1 MAYDYDVDI
10 LAALWTGAEDAEE
23 PYASFIAA
31 NPALTNETSEQRILS
46 TIELLRSHMELLA
59 SRDEANLL
67 HFAISR
73 LIRHTAGGSN
83 PFSEEAAVTE
93 AVGNVNNP
101 NFPAGATLDI
111 DIDGV
116 VTSPVSATGG
126 DCQTVVS
133 ELNVALDMG
142 GAGVAER
149 TDLDIGVLLAEDLSG
164 KYMTLNS
171 AGDVTN
177 YYVWWNAAAGIPE
190 QTDVTT
196 GVADVEG
203 SLGGKYFT
211 LNSSG
216 DATSYYVWMSNT
228 GRAEFTNITAAADT
242 AGSLG
247 GKYFT
252 INSAGDATNYYVWL
266 DHAATAGFADATN
279 GSIVGATASAIGAAT
294 YDFDVTID
302 GGGLQA
308 LSVVLTGG
316 ETYSAIAGLMSA
328 AVAGGTVAYDDPAF
342 AFRVTSGTTGAG
354 SAATVAAG
362 TAGSGGGDLFAAL
375 DAADTVT
382 HTFPAPT
389 AGIAAPTDPAP
400 GGLTAITATIAV
412 NDTAAD
418 VGAALRLAITGN
430 VDFSTE
436 GGGATCDVTHAAV
449 GAATDAADVDTGFA
463 ISVGLQ
469 GVDAAVDPAPGGTGI
484 PVPYALNAGGLTLAG
499 NVATAVGGNA
509 DFSAFDA
516 GGTAFI
522 TAVGTGAVTTDA
534 ADVDTG
540 FTVTVSRQGQAP
552 SVDPAPG
559 GLTGIP
565 ISVAAGESSGEIG
578 ANTRSFIGANPDFST
593 EGGGTDVEITNAAV
607 GVTTDAMDVD
617 STVSV
622 TTVTQGVDAGG
633 DVVPVT
639 AVCVQPGNRIAIRS
653 QEDFLT
659 FSLSNGGGGIIGP
672 GGVIPGERQSTPK
685 RVAEQGRDA
694 AITLFVGKQ
703 RKTGGL

>member
-10 LAALWTGAEDAEE
+10 LAALWTGAEDGEE
-23 PYASFIAA
+23 PYAAFIAA
-31 NPALTNETSEQRILS
+31 NPTLVNEDSENRILS
-46 TIELLRSHMELLA
+46 TIELLRSHMELLE
-59 SRDEANLL
+59 SREEANIL

-83 PFSEEAAVTE
+83 PWSEAAAVTD

-111 DIDGV
+111 DIGGV

-126 DCQTVVS
+126 DCATVVA

-149 TDLDIGVLLAEDLSG
+149 TDLDLAGLEPPDLSG
-164 KYMTLNS
+164 KYLTLNS
-171 AGDVTN
+171 ANDVTN

-190 QTDVTT
+190 ATDITT
-196 GVADVEG
+196 GVSDVDG
-203 SLGGKYFT
+203 SLGGKYLT
-211 LNSSG
+211 INSAG
-216 DATSYYVWMSNT
+216 DATAYYVWMSHP
-228 GRAEFTNITAAADT
+228 GRAEVTSVTAVADVGG
-242 AGSLG
+242 ALG

-252 INSAGDATNYYVWL
+252 INSAGDITNYYVWL

-302 GGGLQA
+302 GGGLQT
-308 LSVVLTGG
+308 LSVVLAGG

-328 AVAGGTVAYDDPAF
+328 VVVGGTVAYDDPAF
-342 AFRVTSGTTGAG
+342 AFRVTSSTPGGS
-354 SAATVAAG
+354 SAATIAAG

-400 GGLTAITATIAV
+400 GALTAIPATYSVGDSASEVALAVSIAL
-412 NDTAAD
+412 NGNAD
-418 VGAALRLAITGN
+418 FG
-430 VDFSTE
+430 SE
-436 GGGATCDVTHAAV
+436 GGATLTVTHQSN
-449 GAATDAADVDTGFA
+449 GAATDAADVDTGFT
-463 ISVGLQ
+463 ISVTTQ
-469 GVDAAVDPAPGGTGI
+469 GIDVATDPAPGGLTGI
-484 PVPYALNAGGLTLAG
+484 PVPYLIGDGALTLATKL
-499 NVATAVGGNA
+499 ASAVGGNA

-516 GGTAFI
+516 GGVAFVTTAG
-522 TAVGTGAVTTDA
+522 AGAVTSDA

-540 FTVTVSRQGQAP
+540 FTVVVSEQGQAP

-565 ISVAAGESSGEIG
+565 VAVVAGDTSGEIG
-578 ANTRSFIGANPDFST
+578 SATRIAIAALGDFGT

-607 GVTTDAMDVD
+607 GITTDAADVD
-617 STVSV
+617 SGVGITV
-622 TTVTQGVDAGG
+622 VTQGVDAGG
-633 DVVPVT
+633 DIVPVT
-639 AVCVQPGNRIAIRS
+639 AVCVQPGNRLAIRS

-672 GGVIPGERQSTPK
+672 AGIIPGERESAPK
-685 RVAEQGRDA
+685 RVANQGRDA
-694 AITLFVGKQ
+694 ATGNTVGKLS
-703 RKTGGL
+703 KLGGL